1 MMLTYSCRQLFNKK
15 EWEDGLIH
23 CIGMLILDGWYVRTH
38 IIVLKEGSHCLVVK
52 TLLRVV
58 WARNRTAFRLFE
70 VLHTRLSLSYKK
82 PNIRGELMF
91 FGAWILRVEKDFN
104 NAKNKK

>member
-23 CIGMLILDGWYVRTH
+23 CIDMLILDGWCVRTH

-58 WARNRTAFRLFE
+58 RARNRTAFRLFE
-70 VLHTRLSLSYKK
+70 VLHTRLSSSKK
-82 PNIRGELMF
+82 PSIRGALMF
-91 FGAWILRVEKDFN
+91 FGRRF
-104 NAKNKK
+104 